1 MGGEEKEAQAFLEPQ
16 VKYHPCYTRVLTGV
30 RRSGTR
36 TVLCGQ
42 FGWGGLL
49 LKGNGGV
56 QSYFQHG
63 WQSCVERKGRRVVD
77 CETYKSSRC
86 ESRT

>member
-1 MGGEEKEAQAFLEPQ
+1 M
-16 VKYHPCYTRVLTGV
+16 KYHPCYVRILTSDH
-30 RRSGTR
+30 RSGAR

-49 LKGNGGV
+49 QKSNGGV
-56 QSYFQHG
+56 QSYSQHG
-63 WQSCVERKGRRVVD
+63 RQSCVERKGRRVVD
-77 CETYKSSRC
+77 CETNKSNRC